1 MSEYQEKHSVSRL
14 VGAPP
19 GYVGYDEGG
28 QLTEA
33 VRRKPYSVIL
43 LDEIEK
49 AHPDTF
55 NILLQVLDDGR
66 LTDNK
71 GRVANFKNT
80 IVIMTSNLG
89 SQRIQEKLFGLEG
102 LALEESKEDLKG
114 EMLEIL
120 KGHLRPEFINRI
132 DEVVVFSPLGKSE
145 ILGIVGIQMNQLVQ
159 QLESMGITLGYTEEA
174 LAKIAALGFDVQY
187 GARPLKR
194 AIQRDILN
202 PLSKAI
208 LAGEISSEHPILL
221 DVSKDGN
228 LTFE

>member
-102 LALEESKEDLKG
+102 LALEESKEELKV
-114 EMLEIL
+114 EMLEVL

-194 AIQRDILN
+194 AIQRNVLN

-208 LAGEISSEHPILL
+208 LAGEISSEQPILL
-221 DVSKDGN
+221 DVSADGN
-228 LTFE
+228 LKFE

>member
-1 MSEYQEKHSVSRL
+1 
-14 VGAPP
+14 
-19 GYVGYDEGG
+19 
-28 QLTEA
+28 
-33 VRRKPYSVIL
+33 
-43 LDEIEK
+43 
-49 AHPDTF
+49 
-55 NILLQVLDDGR
+55 

-102 LALEESKEDLKG
+102 LALEESKEELKG
-114 EMLEIL
+114 EMLEVL

-194 AIQRDILN
+194 AIQRNVLN

-208 LAGEISSEHPILL
+208 LAGEISSEQPILL
-221 DVSKDGN
+221 DVSADGN
-228 LTFE
+228 LKFE